1 LNWVEW
7 IQRTTHQAEAKF
19 AQLNIEDWV
28 TGCHKRKLEWA
39 GTLAE
44 NKQNW
49 VSRVIAWQPDQN
61 KHKRAHARP
70 RRRWIDEII
79 DVTENL
85 ATSLIS

>member
-28 TGCHKRKLEWA
+28 TGCHKTKLEWA
-39 GTLAE
+39 GALAE

-49 VSRVIAWQPDQN
+49 VSRVLLGSRTKTNISVPM
-61 KHKRAHARP
+61 P
-70 RRRWIDEII
+70 G
-79 DVTENL
+79 L
-85 ATSLIS
+85 AVAGSTKSLM